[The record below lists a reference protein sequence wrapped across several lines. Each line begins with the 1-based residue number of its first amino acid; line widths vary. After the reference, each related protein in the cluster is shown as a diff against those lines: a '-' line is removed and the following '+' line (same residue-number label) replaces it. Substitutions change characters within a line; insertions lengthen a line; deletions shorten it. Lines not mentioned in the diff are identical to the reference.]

1 MAEDNPTPELNGLL
15 AERLDRIERAL
26 AEYMARLEAAERQI
40 GLAPHRAE
48 NAASLPPAPES
59 TGNLSASEGAYGT
72 ARQLEARPAATV
84 AAKPPQRQ
92 PAFQPPPKPR
102 RDWKHKWGDVEQRV
116 GGSLFNWIGIVAL
129 AFATAFF
136 LKYAFE
142 NEWIGPGSR
151 VLTGLVV
158 GVSLLVAAERLRARG
173 YASYA
178 YGLTG
183 GGVMILYLTIY
194 AAFDFYSM
202 IGQLPAFVLMALVT
216 ATAVLLAA
224 RWNAL
229 PIAILGL
236 IGGFLTPPLLS
247 TGIDNYKGLF
257 SYVAF
262 LNAGVLALGYR
273 KQWRSLNYLAFV
285 ATMFT
290 VLGWMLA
297 WYERWKLGGSL
308 FFLTLFFLIF
318 ASLSVLQ
325 HLAKKQPTRALDLT
339 LIVTNAVFYFGMSYV
354 LLNGTEYK
362 RLLGLFALVL
372 AALYAGLVA
381 AAAQRSPDDRALSVS
396 FLSASVILATVA
408 AAIQFDRHW
417 LTIAWSLEGAALVLT
432 GWRAQARAIAYA
444 AWPVFALA
452 ALHWLIVDAGGLLA
466 ERGAAFVPLWNSRVL
481 ACAALVGALALASQI
496 ARRSFA
502 QGGAEGR
509 NLFGDSL
516 TIAAHAL
523 AVIALSMEAND
534 FFASRVRAQALLGDQ
549 MGDSFAQQLAL
560 SLVWTLYG
568 GALLMYGLARG
579 SRLARALALLL
590 LTLATLKVFFLD
602 LSSLERFYRIIS
614 FVVLGAILLA
624 VSFLYQ
630 QRLRRTNDEEERLA
644 AAEERA

>member
-1 MAEDNPTPELNGLL
+1 MAADNPTPERNGLL
-15 AERLDRIERAL
+15 AGRLESIERAL
-26 AEYMARLEAAERQI
+26 GEHLARLEAIERHV
-40 GLAPHRAE
+40 GLAPRRAE
-48 NAASLPPAPES
+48 ESAANAPPAPES
-59 TGNLSASEGAYGT
+59 NINHPATASAYAA
-72 ARQLEARPAATV
+72 ARQPEARPAASV
-84 AAKPPQRQ
+84 AARPAQRQ
-92 PAFQPPPKPR
+92 PAPR

-142 NEWIGPGSR
+142 NEWVGPRSR

-158 GVSLLVAAERLRARG
+158 GSGLLVAAERLRARG

-194 AAFDFYSM
+194 AAFDFYGM

-229 PIAILGL
+229 PIAIIGL

-247 TGIDNYKGLF
+247 TGTDNYVGLF
-257 SYVAF
+257 SYVAL

-290 VLGWMLA
+290 VTGWLLA
-297 WYERWKLGGSL
+297 WYGREKLAASL

-318 ASLSVLQ
+318 AALSLLQ
-325 HLAKKQPTRALDLT
+325 HLIKQQPARGLDLA
-339 LIVTNAVFYFGMSYV
+339 LIVSNAVFYFATSYA
-354 LLNGTEYK
+354 LLHRTQYEA
-362 RLLGLFALVL
+362 LLGLFALTL
-372 AALYAGLVA
+372 ATLYAGLLLA
-381 AAAQRSPDDRALSVS
+381 ATQRAAGDSLLSIS
-396 FLSASVILATVA
+396 FLSASVILATA
-408 AAIQFDRHW
+408 GAAIQFDRHW
-417 LTIAWSLEGAALVLT
+417 LTIAWSLEGAALVLI
-432 GWRAQARAIAYA
+432 GWRVGARAIAYA

-452 ALHWLIVDAGGLLA
+452 ALHWLTIDARGLLA
-466 ERGAAFVPLWNSRVL
+466 EGGATFALLLHGRVL
-481 ACAALVGALALASQI
+481 SCAALVGALALASQV
-496 ARRSFA
+496 ARRA
-502 QGGAEGR
+502 LGTAGR

-523 AVIALSMEAND
+523 AVIALSLEAND
-534 FFASRVRAQALLGDQ
+534 FFAARAQAQALLDNQ
-549 MGDSFAQQLAL
+549 TGDSFAQQLAL

-568 GALLMYGLARG
+568 GALLVYGLARG

-602 LSSLERFYRIIS
+602 LAALERLYRIIS
-614 FVVLGAILLA
+614 FVALGAILLA

-630 QRLRRTNDEEERLA
+630 QRLRRANDEQERLA